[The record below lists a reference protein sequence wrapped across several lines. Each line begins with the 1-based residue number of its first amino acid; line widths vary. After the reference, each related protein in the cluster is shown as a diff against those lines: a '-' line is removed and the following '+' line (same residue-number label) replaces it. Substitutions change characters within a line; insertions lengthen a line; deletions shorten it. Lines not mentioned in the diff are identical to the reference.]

1 MISSP
6 GHHHMTDPSMPVS
19 NLRLVAVFV
28 MGISVGIC
36 LTLIYVTMRDPRP
49 PLVQVEGPTFLR
61 EVEE

>member
-1 MISSP
+1 
-6 GHHHMTDPSMPVS
+6 MTEPTFPVS

-49 PLVQVEGPTFLR
+49 PIVQVEGPTFLR

>member
-1 MISSP
+1 MESRPESRR
-6 GHHHMTDPSMPVS
+6 MTEPTFPVS

-49 PLVQVEGPTFLR
+49 PIVQVEGPTFLR

>member
-1 MISSP
+1 
-6 GHHHMTDPSMPVS
+6 MTDPSMPVS